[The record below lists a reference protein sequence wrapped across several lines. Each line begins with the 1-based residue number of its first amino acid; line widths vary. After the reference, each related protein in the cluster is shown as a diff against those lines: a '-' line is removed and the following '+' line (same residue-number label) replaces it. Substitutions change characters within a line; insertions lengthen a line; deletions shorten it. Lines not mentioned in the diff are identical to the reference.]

1 MVSKNFPLLLVLVV
15 ICIVFPI
22 NSNAQKKNFFR
33 KTKTFKKLSQNKTH
47 RQQIFSGGVLN
58 GKATD
63 LVRPEFPQS
72 AKSVGARGTVS
83 VQVLIDENGDVT
95 EAKALRGNPL
105 FVANSLRAAKLSKFQ
120 PFILGNGIVLKVSGI
135 IVYNYSLDKLN
146 WLEIGYSFSSPNYLF
161 TSKLEDFLTADF
173 DDVKQ
178 LMAQSKSI
186 SFDEQEEVHQ
196 TVSSLI
202 ESKLSSDNKNLWLFS
217 VGKELGELSNG
228 YRNDK
233 NQTLN
238 KIQNLLFTI
247 PATVSPN
254 LKISIE
260 KLILSS
266 KKNTDQFNNN
276 LTSLIERLYG
286 LGN

>member
-1 MVSKNFPLLLVLVV
+1 MISKNLSLLLISVV
-15 ICIVFPI
+15 ICLIFPTH
-22 NSNAQKKNFFR
+22 SNAQRKRFFR
-33 KTKTFKKLSQNKTH
+33 KTKTFKKPSQDKTH

-58 GKATD
+58 GKALS
-63 LVRPEFPQS
+63 LVRPEFSQS

-105 FVANSLRAAKLSKFQ
+105 FIANSIKAAKLSKFQ
-120 PFILGNGIVLKVSGI
+120 PFVLENGNVLRVSGVI
-135 IVYNYSLDKLN
+135 IYNYTLDRLN

-161 TSKLEDFLTADF
+161 SDKLEDFLPTDF
-173 DDVKQ
+173 TETKQ
-178 LMAQSKSI
+178 LMTQSRSL
-186 SFDEQEEVHQ
+186 SFDEQAEVHQ

-202 ESKLSSDNKNLWLFS
+202 EGKLSSNNKNLWLFS
-217 VGKELGELSNG
+217 LGKELGKLSNN
-228 YRNDK
+228 YWIDK
-233 NQTLN
+233 NETLLN
-238 KIQNLLFTI
+238 IQNLLFTI